1 MVESCRDLCWN
12 LGATHLFINEL
23 ENRINGEVTKLAAD
37 THAGWLQ

>member
-23 ENRINGEVTKLAAD
+23 ENRINGEVTNLVAD
-37 THAGWLQ
+37 THLVWI